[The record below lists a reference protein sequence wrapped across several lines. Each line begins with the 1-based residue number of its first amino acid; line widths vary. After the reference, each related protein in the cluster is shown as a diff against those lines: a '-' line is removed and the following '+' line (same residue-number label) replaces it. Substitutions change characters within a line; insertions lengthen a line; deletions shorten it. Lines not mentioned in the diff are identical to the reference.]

1 MANIKFSAF
10 TQKVAQADVDF
21 LVGYT
26 GADNVRITPA
36 ALGDGIYLPLAGGTM
51 TGNVKFNDNIELRL
65 GNGSDLKAYHSGTNT
80 MFDNNTGD
88 LYITNKADDKD
99 IIFRSDDGAGG
110 VETYFYLDGSAG
122 GSDPVTKWP
131 DNSRIQLGTA
141 GDANL
146 YHDGTDTYFY
156 NSTGDLQIINYA
168 DDKDIIFASDNG
180 AGGTTAYITLDG
192 SHTTTLIQKKMHFDD
207 NIKLTFGNYATP
219 DLEIY
224 HDGSNSYISDTG
236 TGDLRIWS
244 DNPNISTA
252 AGNKIFYGNNGVA
265 ELYYTGAVKKFET
278 TATGIEVTD
287 EVSIGTSIIH
297 TGDTDTKISFGT
309 DEIVLT
315 TAGVDRMTVVS
326 NGNIGIG
333 NNNPN
338 QSGLGID
345 HTVVTIGTATGMGMM
360 ELTGTRTSD
369 ADLGRIA
376 WLNAATRRSEI
387 VVSRIDENTSTKMAF
402 STSNAGSMGTR
413 MTIAKD
419 GDVGIGTT
427 TPLFKLHTYRDDATA
442 IPSVT
447 IEQDGTGDAS
457 IHFLLSGIVGWSAG
471 LDNSDGDKFKIHNS
485 QGFSGSFFTI
495 DGSGDVGIGETSVD
509 ARLHISSIGG
519 SGISNIK
526 LESGGSSKWAF
537 GIPAGQ
543 TYLAFDETN
552 DSLSTP
558 TMVLTKT
565 TKRVGIGDTN
575 PAYLL
580 SLSDSNGADLGFSNS
595 SVLSDGDYLGR
606 IYGIDSSSNFFTGIN
621 MFYHDSNDGEI
632 RFRLKTAGTNTDV
645 MTLVDGSVGIGT
657 VAPTAAL
664 QVVGLV
670 EYADNAAALLAG
682 LTAGAFYR
690 TGDLLKVVH

>member
-36 ALGDGIYLPLAGGTM
+36 ALGDGIYLPLGGGTM
-51 TGNVKFNDNIELRL
+51 TGTTNHGDNVYSQWGTGTDFWMVH
-65 GNGSDLKAYHSGTNT
+65 NGANT
-80 MFDNNTGD
+80 LFQNETGD
-88 LYITNKADDKD
+88 LQITNNANDKD
-99 IIFRSDDGAGG
+99 IIFKCDDGAGGTTEYFRVDGGDEQVVFSKDSNHLDNVSAYFGTNQDLRIHHNGSHSFIANNQGGDLRIIQNIDDGDIIFQSDDGAGG
-110 VETYFYLDGSAG
+110 ITTYFKLDGSEG
-122 GSDPVTKWP
+122 NTRV
-131 DNSRIQLGTA
+131 
-141 GDANL
+141 
-146 YHDGTDTYFY
+146 
-156 NSTGDLQIINYA
+156 
-168 DDKDIIFASDNG
+168 DKDFFFVDN
-180 AGGTTAYITLDG
+180 AKAKFG
-192 SHTTTLIQKKMHFDD
+192 SS
-207 NIKLTFGNYATP
+207 G

-224 HDGSNSYISDTG
+224 HDGGNSYINEVGTGNMYIQADTQIRLGSITG
-236 TGDLRIWS
+236 TEKYARFNLNGLVELFY
-244 DNPNISTA
+244 DNVSVI
-252 AGNKIFYGNNGVA
+252 
-265 ELYYTGAVKKFET
+265 ET

-315 TAGVDRMTVVS
+315 TAGADAVKVDS
-326 NGNIGIG
+326 
-333 NNNPN
+333 
-338 QSGLGID
+338 
-345 HTVVTIGTATGMGMM
+345 
-360 ELTGTRTSD
+360 
-369 ADLGRIA
+369 
-376 WLNAATRRSEI
+376 
-387 VVSRIDENTSTKMAF
+387 
-402 STSNAGSMGTR
+402 
-413 MTIAKD
+413 
-419 GDVGIGTT
+419 
-427 TPLFKLHTYRDDATA
+427 
-442 IPSVT
+442 
-447 IEQDGTGDAS
+447 
-457 IHFLLSGIVGWSAG
+457 
-471 LDNSDGDKFKIHNS
+471 
-485 QGFSGSFFTI
+485 
-495 DGSGDVGIGETSVD
+495 SGDVGIGEASID